1 MFQKLTELQGH
12 KRWEKAVS
20 GGYEIV
26 RRLTHECL
34 LPALERCEVLLSRL
48 IGLSKFQKLS
58 EVLGLETSDLNAIVE
73 TLDCL
78 NLLAHHIIINTNEEL
93 AQFHSFS
100 RWLRH
105 QIDLLS
111 AEPMSQTL
119 EELMEKTDLVEYP
132 LTLKYIRG
140 ALTKSSL
147 RNFIQQLPMMGFA
160 RPPATSDDKW
170 APTKGDNRSFYDTF
184 KKLLDQQ
191 NQATKDAEP
200 VEIPKINNLTTR
212 LGLQFEKVFSQ
223 IAVTQRRGIL
233 HRSQLVLHERCDK
246 TVFDSTMRYE
256 AIGRREN
263 LCVIYVASRLTAKK
277 HIAYI
282 YRVVLDSENGVS
294 STREAHVGAINL
306 KEGIIRQVQFVD
318 DKLMVLWSNN
328 GM

>member
-1 MFQKLTELQGH
+1 M
-12 KRWEKAVS
+12 S

-100 RWLRH
+100 HWLRH

-140 ALTKSSL
+140 PLTKSSL

-160 RPPATSDDKW
+160 RPPAGSDDKW
-170 APTKGDNRSFYDTF
+170 APTKGDNRSFYDMF
-184 KKLLDQQ
+184 KKLLDQH
-191 NQATKDAEP
+191 NRATEEAEP
-200 VEIPKINNLTTR
+200 VELPKINNLTRR

-233 HRSQLVLHERCDK
+233 HRSPLVLHECCDK

-256 AIGRREN
+256 VVGRGEDR
-263 LCVIYVASRLTAKK
+263 CVIYVAARLTAKK
-277 HIAYI
+277 HTAYI
-282 YRVVLDSENGVS
+282 YRVVIDSENGVS

-306 KEGIIRQVQFVD
+306 KEGIIRQVQFID
-318 DKLMVLWSNN
+318 NDKLMVLWSNN

>member
-1 MFQKLTELQGH
+1 MFQRLTKLQGH

-170 APTKGDNRSFYDTF
+170 APTKGDNRSFYDMF

-191 NQATKDAEP
+191 NQTTGNAQP
-200 VEIPKINNLTTR
+200 VELPKINNLTRR

-233 HRSQLVLHERCDK
+233 HRSPLVLHERCDK
-246 TVFDSTMRYE
+246 TVLDSTMRYE
-256 AIGRREN
+256 VVGRGEN
-263 LCVIYVASRLTAKK
+263 RCAIYVAARLTAKT
-277 HIAYI
+277 HAAYI

-294 STREAHVGAINL
+294 STREAHVGAIDL
-306 KEGIIRQVQFVD
+306 KEGIIRQVQFAD
-318 DKLMVLWSNN
+318 EKLMVLWSNS